1 MARACVVL
9 GGRSSA
15 SGASACGAD
24 SLGQRFLWPHT
35 PALETSRRVVVSA
48 RRARTMSGDGD
59 AHKDVIARLKEAA
72 KGDAARFENMT
83 VRLTTRRVGGVASLT
98 NDCVLFRRY
107 RRLKTRERDTRGRK
121 TYAKR

>member
-1 MARACVVL
+1 MPRACVVV
-9 GGRSSA
+9 GGRASA

-24 SLGQRFLWPHT
+24 SLGQRFFKPHT
-35 PALETSRRVVVSA
+35 AVETLRRVVVSA
-48 RRARTMSGDGD
+48 RRAKTMSGDGD